1 MDLNDDIIE
10 RAGGGETSALVD
22 LDRRGFIP
30 AETEG
35 FADFAERLKRCRERV
50 AEFEQ
55 SMAGEDAVFQV
66 PGDDLTLRPSDRI
79 PADLFVGAGRTTE
92 ELYGFSIDWVPGFFK
107 DCGLLFGGGAYSFP
121 PDFFSIFIIN
131 EAFATQERWLIY
143 GRQELLAH
151 ELCHVA
157 RSGFASP
164 VCEELHAYQTAK
176 TGFRRR
182 FGGIVHRERD
192 SYLFLGS
199 ALFLLVAQVARVFV
213 PSLASLAIWPFW
225 IPFILCSA
233 FLLWRHL
240 GLLRSYD
247 RAGRLLGLACLPGR
261 SRHILFRCTD
271 AEIAELASLDSA
283 ALPGWLASRPDAPRW
298 RVIKARFFPETPGS

>member
-1 MDLNDDIIE
+1 MNLQDDIIE
-10 RAGGGETSALVD
+10 RAGSGETAALVE

-30 AETEG
+30 AEAEDC
-35 FADFAERLKRCRERV
+35 ADFAERLKRCRER
-50 AEFEQ
+50 AAGFDQ
-55 SMAGEDAVFQV
+55 SMTGENAAFQI
-66 PGDDLTLRPSDRI
+66 PGDDLTLYPADRI
-79 PADLFVGAGRTTE
+79 PADLFVGAGAVTN
-92 ELYGFSIDWVPGFFK
+92 ELYGFSINWVPGFFK

-131 EAFATQERWLIY
+131 ESFATQERWLIY

-192 SYLFLGS
+192 SYLFLGT
-199 ALFLLVAQVARVFV
+199 ALVLLAGQFARVFV
-213 PSLASLAIWPFW
+213 GSLSGMPIWPFW
-225 IPFILCSA
+225 IPFVLCSG

-240 GLLRSYD
+240 GLLRRYD
-247 RAGRLLGLACLPGR
+247 QAGNRLATACLPGK

-271 AEIAELASLDSA
+271 TEIFELAGLAHAELPA
-283 ALPGWLASRPDAPRW
+283 WLAARPDTPRW
-298 RVIKARFFPETPGS
+298 RVIKARFFPEIPAP

>member
-1 MDLNDDIIE
+1 MELSDDIIE
-10 RAGGGETSALVD
+10 RAGCGETAALVE

-30 AETEG
+30 AETEDCC
-35 FADFAERLKRCRERV
+35 DFAERLKRCRER
-50 AEFEQ
+50 AAAFEQ
-55 SMAGEDAVFQV
+55 TMAGEAGEFQI
-66 PGDDLTLRPSDRI
+66 PDDDLVLRPADRI
-79 PADLFVGAGRTTE
+79 PAELFVGAGKATE
-92 ELYGFSIDWVPGFFK
+92 ELYGFAIDWVPGFFK
-107 DCGLLFGGGAYSFP
+107 DCGLLFGGGAYAFP

-164 VCEELHAYQTAK
+164 ACEELHAYQTAK

-192 SYLFLGS
+192 SYVFLGS
-199 ALFLLVAQVARVFV
+199 ALVLLAAQVARVV
-213 PSLASLAIWPFW
+213 LALPELPIWPFW

-240 GLLRSYD
+240 GLLGRYD
-247 RAGRLLGLACLPGR
+247 RAGSRLATACLAGK

-271 AEIAELASLDSA
+271 AEIVDLANLA
-283 ALPGWLASRPDAPRW
+283 AADLPAWLAARPDSPRW
-298 RVIKARFFPETPGS
+298 RVIKARFFPEKPIS

>member
-1 MDLNDDIIE
+1 MDLPDDIIE
-10 RAGGGETSALVD
+10 QAGSGSTAALAE

-30 AETEG
+30 AETED
-35 FADFAERLKRCRERV
+35 FADFAERLKRCRERA

-55 SMAGEDAVFQV
+55 SMTGESATFQI
-66 PGDDLTLRPSDRI
+66 PEDGLTLHQADRI
-79 PADLFVGAGRTTE
+79 PAELFIGAGTVTE

-131 EAFATQERWLIY
+131 ESFATQERWLIY

-164 VCEELHAYQTAK
+164 ACEELHAYQTAK

-192 SYLFLGS
+192 SYLFLGT
-199 ALFLLVAQVARVFV
+199 ALVLLLGQFVRVFAL
-213 PSLASLAIWPFW
+213 PAMPIWPFW
-225 IPFILCSA
+225 IPFILCSV

-240 GLLRSYD
+240 GLLQRYD
-247 RAGRLLGLACLPGR
+247 RAGTILETACLPGK
-261 SRHILFRCTD
+261 SRHIRFRCTD
-271 AEIAELASLDSA
+271 AEIFELAGLATAD
-283 ALPGWLASRPDAPRW
+283 LPAWLAARPDTPRW
-298 RVIKARFFPETPGS
+298 RVIKARFFPAD